1 MADHIP
7 ARRLRQ
13 AGRLHLRGIP
23 AHRPRDD
30 GGAAQRADGAVR
42 ELGAGRAWRAG
53 ALQRRQGDSDVTRRG
68 LRIWKPGGEELRFD
82 ENWGVFDGGGGYDL
96 YLLPYS
102 TEEQSVYGLD
112 LETGEREELFDVL
125 SLGLYRISLPCAL
138 DDGSFIFNGWT
149 GSSESSSAWYRLYP
163 AEAREVE
170 TLTLATL
177 EPGAAAPAVSAF
189 NQRSPDVK
197 ISLRDYSE
205 IGIDALITEI
215 GAGNMPDIL
224 DLTGLPAERYAAA
237 GLLLDLYPLLDADPD
252 IERGDLFP
260 ALLAAL
266 ETDGHLYSIPTGYYL
281 VAVCGNPETIAL
293 TEGLT
298 LAEADAAVRAAGFG
312 SLFWRQLSRDMALRY
327 GLLLGNFA
335 DYDAGTARFTDGDFA
350 ELLEYAATLPEVA
363 ASAAEWPTE
372 LYEGGQAVCLT
383 GIYTIEDFASLK
395 VYLGGEVAL
404 TPLFSEQGRY
414 VAELMGGYAVTSAC
428 GNTEAAWDFLRTY
441 LGPEPRTRPYEDGLP
456 LNIAAYESG
465 IETP

>member
-1 MADHIP
+1 
-7 ARRLRQ
+7 
-13 AGRLHLRGIP
+13 
-23 AHRPRDD
+23 
-30 GGAAQRADGAVR
+30 
-42 ELGAGRAWRAG
+42 
-53 ALQRRQGDSDVTRRG
+53 
-68 LRIWKPGGEELRFD
+68 
-82 ENWGVFDGGGGYDL
+82 
-96 YLLPYS
+96 
-102 TEEQSVYGLD
+102 
-112 LETGEREELFDVL
+112 
-125 SLGLYRISLPCAL
+125 
-138 DDGSFIFNGWT
+138 
-149 GSSESSSAWYRLYP
+149 
-163 AEAREVE
+163 
-170 TLTLATL
+170 
-177 EPGAAAPAVSAF
+177 
-189 NQRSPDVK
+189 
-197 ISLRDYSE
+197 
-205 IGIDALITEI
+205 
-215 GAGNMPDIL
+215 MPDIL
-224 DLTGLPAERYAAA
+224 DLRGLPAERYAAA

-298 LAEADAAVRAAGFG
+298 LAEADAAVRAAAFG

-335 DYDAGTARFTDGDFA
+335 DYGAGTARFTDGDFA
-350 ELLEYAATLPEVA
+350 ELLEYAATLPEEA

-456 LNIAAYESG
+456 LNIAAYEAG
-465 IETP
+465 IEAPYLEDKTAGEVKYITEFGELTLYDDPEANAAQLRALLGSELQATRYDNTVEDIVMEEAEAYFAGAQSAQAAAAVIQDRVSLYLAEQG